1 MSEKG
6 IDGTVAVVTGAASGI
21 GRAVVLDLAEHGARV
36 AAADIDPDGLAATA
50 GLLEERGHKPFTGTV
65 DVTDPAR
72 VEAFFDEAEAALGP
86 ADTVVSAAG
95 VLATGP
101 VADCADEDWHRMLA
115 VNTTGVFAVGRA
127 AARRLGPRGRGCLV
141 TVSSNAG
148 GVPRANM
155 AAYAASKAAATAFT
169 KSLGLELAPLGVRCN
184 VVSPGSTDT
193 PMLRAMT
200 AGTGYAPLLAGDP
213 AAFKVGIPL
222 GRVGTPEDVAA
233 AVRFLASD
241 AARHITMHEL
251 YVDGGATLR

>member
-6 IDGTVAVVTGAASGI
+6 MHGSVAVVTGAGGGI
-21 GRAVVLDLAEHGARV
+21 GRAIALDLAAHGARV
-36 AAADIDPDGLAATA
+36 AAADIDPAGLAATA
-50 GLLEERGHKPFTGTV
+50 DLLRGRGHEPLTRTL
-65 DVTDPAR
+65 DVADPAR
-72 VEAFFDEAEAALGP
+72 VEEFFDHAETLLGP
-86 ADTVVSAAG
+86 VDTVVPAAG
-95 VLATGP
+95 TLATGP
-101 VADCADEDWHRMLA
+101 VADCSDEDWHRMLA

-127 AARRLGPRGRGCLV
+127 AARRLGPRGHGSLV

-148 GVPRANM
+148 GVPRAGM
-155 AAYAASKAAATAFT
+155 AAYAASKAAATALT

-200 AGTGYAPLLAGDP
+200 AATGYAPLVAGDP

-222 GRVGTPEDVAA
+222 GRVATPQDVAA
-233 AVRFLASD
+233 AVRFLASA